1 MKLTLQKLERAV
13 ASGTRP
19 QAELVATVKNL
30 LGQLQVLSDIVTSF
44 SEFAKMPLPRNER
57 MDLVAVIREVE
68 SVFSGDEKIDLQLQL
83 PDSPVYMTGDSK
95 LMNRILANILINAGQ
110 SARPQ
115 QKRVHVRIGLEV
127 KEDTHKVLLAI
138 SDDGS
143 GIAAEVR
150 ERVFIPRFSTK
161 KEGSGIGLAVAR
173 HGVEQMGGTIWFETE
188 EGKGTTFYLQF
199 PLLD

>member
-1 MKLTLQKLERAV
+1 
-13 ASGTRP
+13 
-19 QAELVATVKNL
+19 
-30 LGQLQVLSDIVTSF
+30 
-44 SEFAKMPLPRNER
+44 

-68 SVFSGDEKIDLQLQL
+68 TVFSGDEKIDLQLQL

-95 LMNRILANILINAGQ
+95 LMNRIIANILINAGQ

-115 QKRVHVRIGLEV
+115 QERVHVTINLEV

-173 HGVEQMGGTIWFETE
+173 HGVEQMGGTIWFETK
-188 EGKGTTFYLQF
+188 EGTGTTFYLQF
-199 PLLD
+199 PLSD